1 MIHIRYA
8 IKQIFKRPFINAIVV
23 CQFTAVIMLSAL
35 MIQKLNTYFLA
46 SSMIKDICDKNSY
59 RIEIN
64 SDYSRWYSE
73 KYVEIDGK
81 YQEIDDRLCFQM
93 DSGEIDEQTYKKL
106 YNEQIKEPK
115 KKECSQA
122 GLDDE
127 VTTIDTDRLPY
138 INKEYIEYWC
148 NIGVKTG
155 EAGYDSVN
163 LLSRS
168 YAEDLNI
175 KTAYGKWLDEEDP
188 DDEYIDLVA
197 CSDMGHSVGDIVDL
211 KITNQDL
218 QDPLEYDYC
227 KGKIIGIVYKN
238 ANEGDYG
245 TTVQRN
251 DMFSVDEILSFQGT
265 DFFAVYPEDDQR
277 LKNNDMFELEKGSI
291 IVTLKED
298 LTDDERKEF
307 LSTAAKEHYTADSLK
322 EFYDRT
328 YNHDLKLFKND
339 IVFLTLAFLTA
350 VVALIGVSVLNVAK
364 ERRTYSI
371 YCLYGMT
378 TKDCTLINAIYTMM
392 ILLASGSISLIVKVV
407 SAYREYADD
416 FEIYER
422 VRREFE
428 AEGLPFIN
436 KTIKY
441 SDYFRLQPSYI
452 WLLAGLFV
460 VSFICSMIVPYL
472 SLKKLDIV
480 SEIKQED

>member
-8 IKQIFKRPFINAIVV
+8 IKQICKRPFINAIVV

-46 SSMIKDICDKNSY
+46 SGMIKEICDENSY
-59 RIEIN
+59 RLEIN
-64 SDYSRWYSE
+64 KDYSRWYVDETARISE
-73 KYVEIDGK
+73 KYDEISDELNEK
-81 YQEIDDRLCFQM
+81 LN
-93 DSGEIDEQTYKKL
+93 SGEIDDDTFEKIWK
-106 YNEQIKEPK
+106 EQITEPK
-115 KKECSQA
+115 KKELSEA

-127 VTTIDTDRLPY
+127 VTVVDTGKLPY
-138 INKEYIEYWC
+138 IKKEYVEYWC
-148 NIGVKTG
+148 NIGIKTG
-155 EAGYDSVN
+155 GSSYESVN

-175 KTAYGKWLDEEDP
+175 KTVYGKWLNEEDP

-197 CSDMGHSVGDIVDL
+197 CSDMGHSIGDIVDL
-211 KITNQDL
+211 KITNGDL
-218 QDPLEYDYC
+218 LDPVEHDLC
-227 KGKIIGIVYKN
+227 KGRIIGIIYKN
-238 ANEGDYG
+238 VNEENYG
-245 TTVQRN
+245 KSVQRN
-251 DMFSVDEILSFQGT
+251 DMLSVDEILSFQGT

-277 LKNNDMFELEKGSI
+277 LKTNDMFELEKGSI

-298 LTDDERKEF
+298 LSDDERKEF

-339 IVFLTLAFLTA
+339 IVFLTLAFMIA
-350 VVALIGVSVLNVAK
+350 VVAIIGVSVLNIAK
-364 ERRTYSI
+364 ERRPYSI

-392 ILLASGSISLIVKVV
+392 ILLVSGTISLIVKAV

-422 VRREFE
+422 IRSEFE
-428 AEGLPFIN
+428 AEGIPFIN
-436 KTIKY
+436 KTIKF
-441 SDYFRLQPSYI
+441 SDYFRLQPSYL
-452 WLLAGLFV
+452 WLLTGLFV